1 MTKEEHVREG
11 NKFLEYCMRA
21 REIGDHA
28 FADLCV
34 RVAERHFRAAGIM
47 Y

>member
-1 MTKEEHVREG
+1 MTREEHIREG
-11 NKFLEYCMRA
+11 NKMLEYCIRA
-21 REIGDHA
+21 RQIGDHK

>member
-1 MTKEEHVREG
+1 MTREEHIAEG
-11 NKFLEYCMRA
+11 NKFLKYCMRA
-21 REIGDHA
+21 RQIGDHT